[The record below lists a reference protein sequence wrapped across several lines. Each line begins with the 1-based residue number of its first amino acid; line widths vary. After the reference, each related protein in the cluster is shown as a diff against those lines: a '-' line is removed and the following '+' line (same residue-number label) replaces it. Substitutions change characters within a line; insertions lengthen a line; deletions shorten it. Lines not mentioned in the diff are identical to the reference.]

1 MRIKIE
7 TQQQAEAANDAR
19 KHLIKQFI
27 KKGDG
32 AAVSEHEILG
42 IVTEEYHELIEA
54 VTHADLKA
62 IEAELNDLA
71 AACMLGT
78 ASIKA
83 WKAQGGKGN
92 E

>member
-1 MRIKIE
+1 MMRIKIKL
-7 TQQQAEAANDAR
+7 QQQAEACNDVR
-19 KHLIKQFI
+19 SNFGKQLV

-42 IVTEEYHELIEA
+42 IDAEEYHELIEA
-54 VTHADLKA
+54 VRSGSLS
-62 IEAELNDLA
+62 ELESELNDLA
-71 AACMLGT
+71 VACLLGI

-83 WKAQGGKGN
+83 WEPKPDG